1 MKKYDVLFICEANVG
16 RSQMAEGYYN
26 AFTGSKRAI
35 SAGVKNVIKKY
46 GGKPAPEI
54 IEIMREDNIDISS
67 QYIKIFSTDMI
78 DKVEHTIVLCEKHIC
93 PAQLINSPK
102 TRVIPIQDPYDMSLH
117 KVREI
122 RDEIKE
128 LVKFSIKQNLGFN
141 DEEVRNMSCEKRV
154 SLVDGTIE
162 KVNFGK
168 VDLSKLPKP
177 DPMDGAVTKTVQ
189 RGSVIDG
196 SVEEVE
202 VVVLPPFFKR

>member
-16 RSQMAEGYYN
+16 RGQMAEGYYN

-67 QYIKIFSTDMI
+67 QYIKVFSIDMI
-78 DKVEHTIVLCEKHIC
+78 DKVKHIIVLCEEHIC
-93 PAQLINSPK
+93 PVQLINSPK

-117 KVREI
+117 KAREI

-128 LVKFSIKQNLGFN
+128 LVKFLIKQNLGFIA
-141 DEEVRNMSCEKRV
+141 K
-154 SLVDGTIE
+154 I
-162 KVNFGK
+162 
-168 VDLSKLPKP
+168 
-177 DPMDGAVTKTVQ
+177 
-189 RGSVIDG
+189 
-196 SVEEVE
+196 
-202 VVVLPPFFKR
+202 